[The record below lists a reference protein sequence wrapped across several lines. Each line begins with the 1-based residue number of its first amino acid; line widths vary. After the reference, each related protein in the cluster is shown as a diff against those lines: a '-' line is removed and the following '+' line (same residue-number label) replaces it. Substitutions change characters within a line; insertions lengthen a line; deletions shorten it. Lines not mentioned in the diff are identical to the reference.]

1 MKFKLFIDRERCKGC
16 MLCISSCAK
25 KILKMSRKL
34 NSRGFHYPELE
45 DADKC
50 VGCKMCA
57 EICPDAA
64 IEIEGETVDGDKKTT
79 KSSSKS
85 SGKTKK

>member
-25 KILKMSRKL
+25 ELLKMSRKL
-34 NSRGFHYPELE
+34 NSRGFHYPEIAE
-45 DADKC
+45 ADKC

-64 IEIEGETVDGDKKTT
+64 IEIEGEVVDEDKSAK
-79 KSSSKS
+79 KESSKS
-85 SGKTKK
+85 SGKGEK